1 MEQIRGTTILAV
13 KRDGKTVV
21 IGDGQ
26 ATVSEHVVI
35 KAHSHKVKRLYNGK
49 VIVGFAG
56 GTADAFTMFEEF
68 EKMLNKYSGSLLRS
82 TVELAREIR
91 KGSLGRNM
99 EALLIIADKDNLLM
113 LTSVGDV
120 LEPEDGVCAI
130 GSGGNFALSAAK
142 ALINNTDLDATEIA
156 YKAMDIASDLCVY
169 TNKNFVK
176 EEV

>member
-1 MEQIRGTTILAV
+1 MKQIRGTTILAV
-13 KRDGKTVV
+13 KKNGKTVI

-26 ATVSEHVVI
+26 ATVSEHIVI
-35 KAHSHKVKRLYNGK
+35 KAHSHKVKRIYNGK
-49 VIVGFAG
+49 VIIGFAG
-56 GTADAFTMFEEF
+56 GTADAFYLFEEL

-91 KGSLGRNM
+91 KGNLGRNM
-99 EALLIIADKDNLLM
+99 EAMLIVADKENLLM
-113 LTSVGDV
+113 MTSVGDV

-142 ALINNTDLDATEIA
+142 ALLKNTDLDANTIA
-156 YKAMDIASDLCVY
+156 HESMEIASDLCVY
-169 TNKNFVK
+169 TNKNFVV

>member
-1 MEQIRGTTILAV
+1 MNQIKGTTILAV
-13 KRDGKTVV
+13 KRNGKTVI

-35 KAHSHKVKRLYNGK
+35 KAHSHKVKRIYNGK
-49 VIVGFAG
+49 VVIGFAG
-56 GTADAFTMFEEF
+56 GTADAFYMFEEL

-82 TVELAREIR
+82 TVEFAREIR
-91 KGSLGRNM
+91 KGHVGRNM
-99 EALLIIADKDNLLM
+99 EAMIIVADENNLLM

-142 ALINNTDLDATEIA
+142 ALLNNTDMDAKEIA
-156 YKAMDIASDLCVY
+156 VQSMEIASDLCVY
-169 TNKNFVK
+169 TNKNFVI

>member
-13 KRDGKTVV
+13 KRNGKTVV

-91 KGSLGRNM
+91 KGGLGRNM